1 MTSPIVPP
9 NIAAP
14 IFKTTVPIAVLIPN
28 ATVVEPTRDIGVS
41 RNQWW
46 RIEPVPLSSDITP
59 GLQALVADPLWMLC
73 RQWQFVEFAGE
84 DAGTPIQV
92 NVQGEVTPLTR
103 FSPGPV
109 DKDSATRARAYS
121 TDTLPLETAVE
132 REPVLSRHPRF
143 VAEAGQHLAR
153 MLLAIGGATVRDA
166 VLKAY
171 PLTLPAPTDAGTDTY
186 GNDWYLLAQGRV
198 IDAVRFAAA
207 LATARGT
214 AATITAPPAGVTL
227 SSTIK
232 TKALD
237 VFNRWLAWFHDSVV
251 EPDAGDAWNP
261 RRLEY
266 AFSAGGVS
274 GQTEVVLG
282 ADQYAD
288 GTFDWY
294 SVDGEA
300 QTLGS
305 STTAAVT
312 PLVIPP
318 TMPSPVEYAG
328 KPADRLWEFEDANI
342 NFGIVDAGPTD
353 LARMALIEFSL
364 VYGNDWFVVPV
375 TLPVGSVFRTT
386 IFTVRDTF
394 GVQTIVN
401 PSKNTGTLPWSV
413 FSLGGSRVPDG
424 AFFLAPT
431 LVDPLEGAPLEE
443 VALFRD
449 EMANMAWGVE
459 RRVQGAAGDAYN
471 RTYDEI
477 QRASQQ
483 QVSGPP
489 VDAQL
494 IYRLATSVPEN
505 WIPLVP
511 VTADG
516 STPANPVIQL
526 QRRVLLRTTADG
538 SSYASQP
545 RGILLRSDLTQSAD
559 TEPALRIEEEEV
571 PREGTV
577 VTRSFQFGRWFDG
590 RSILWVGKR
599 KQVGRGEGASG
610 LRFDTSD
617 PS

>member
-1 MTSPIVPP
+1 MTSPIIPP
-9 NIAAP
+9 
-14 IFKTTVPIAVLIPN
+14 PIAIPIAKLAPAFVIPN
-28 ATVVEPTRDIGVS
+28 AMVLEPTRDLGVS

-46 RIEPVPLSSDITP
+46 RIEPVPLSADITP
-59 GLQALVADPLWMLC
+59 GLQATVADPLWLLC

-92 NVQGEVTPLTR
+92 NVQGDVTPLSR
-103 FSPGPV
+103 FAPGPV
-109 DKDSATRARAYS
+109 DGTAASRARAYS
-121 TDTLPLETAVE
+121 ADTLPLETAVE

-153 MLLAIGGATVRDA
+153 MLLSVGGAAVRDA

-186 GNDWYLLAQGRV
+186 GNEWYLLAQGRV

-207 LATARGT
+207 LMTARGT
-214 AATITAPPAGVTL
+214 AATITAPPAGIAL
-227 SSTIK
+227 ASTIK
-232 TKALD
+232 VKALD
-237 VFNRWLAWFHDSVV
+237 VFNRWLAWFHDAVS
-251 EPDAGDAWNP
+251 EPDAGDAWNS

-266 AFSAGGVS
+266 AFSVGGIS

-288 GTFDWY
+288 GTLDWY

-305 STTAAVT
+305 SIGAPAA

-318 TMPSPVEYAG
+318 TLPTPVEYAG

-375 TLPVGSVFRTT
+375 RLPVGSVFRATT
-386 IFTVRDTF
+386 FTVRDTF
-394 GVQTIVN
+394 GVDTVIGA
-401 PSKNTGTLPWSV
+401 SKNTGALPWSV

-431 LVDPLEGAPLEE
+431 LVDPLEGPPLEE

-449 EMANMAWGVE
+449 EMANMAWAVE

-471 RTYDEI
+471 RTADEI
-477 QRASQQ
+477 QRVSRQ

-494 IYRLATSVPEN
+494 IYRLATSVPDN
-505 WIPLVP
+505 WIPFVP
-511 VTADG
+511 VPAAG
-516 STPANPVIQL
+516 STAANPVVQL
-526 QRRVLLRTTADG
+526 QRRVLIRTNDDG
-538 SSYASQP
+538 STYLAQP
-545 RGILLRSDLTQSAD
+545 RGILLRSDLSQTAD
-559 TEPALRIEEEEV
+559 TEPALRIEDEEV
-571 PREGTV
+571 PREGAV

-590 RSILWVGKR
+590 RSVLWVGKR
-599 KQVGRGEGASG
+599 KGVGRGEGASG
-610 LRFDTSD
+610 LRFDSTD
-617 PS
+617 R

>member
-9 NIAAP
+9 TIA
-14 IFKTTVPIAVLIPN
+14 IPIAKLAPAMLIPN
-28 ATVVEPTRDIGVS
+28 ATVLEPTKDVGVA

-46 RIEPVPLSSDITP
+46 RVEPVPLSADITP
-59 GLQALVADPLWMLC
+59 GLQATVADPLWFLC

-103 FSPGPV
+103 YAPGPV
-109 DKDSATRARAYS
+109 DATSVNRARAYS
-121 TDTLPLETAVE
+121 TEALPLETAVE

-143 VAEAGQHLAR
+143 IAEAGQHLAR
-153 MLLAIGGATVRDA
+153 MLLSIGGATVRDA
-166 VLKAY
+166 LLKAY

-186 GNDWYLLAQGRV
+186 GNEWYLLAQGRV

-207 LATARGT
+207 LTTARGT
-214 AATITAPPAGVTL
+214 ATTITVPPAGITL
-227 SSTIK
+227 ASTIK
-232 TKALD
+232 VKALD
-237 VFNRWLAWFHDSVV
+237 VFNRWLAWFRDAVV
-251 EPDAGDAWNP
+251 EPDAGDAWNS

-266 AFSAGGVS
+266 AFSTGGVS
-274 GQTEVVLG
+274 GQTEIVLG
-282 ADQYAD
+282 ADQYAE
-288 GTFDWY
+288 GTLDWY

-305 STTAAVT
+305 SMGTPVA

-328 KPADRLWEFEDANI
+328 KPSDRLWEFEDANI

-375 TLPVGSVFRTT
+375 TLPVGAIFRPTT
-386 IFTVRDTF
+386 FTVRDTF
-394 GVQTIVN
+394 GVDTVIGA
-401 PSKNTGTLPWSV
+401 SKNTGTLPWSV
-413 FSLGGSRVPDG
+413 FSLGGSRIPDG
-424 AFFLAPT
+424 SFFLAPT
-431 LVDPLEGAPLEE
+431 LVDPLEGAPIEE

-449 EMANMAWGVE
+449 EMANMVWAVE

-471 RTYDEI
+471 RTNDEI
-477 QRASQQ
+477 QRVAQQ

-494 IYRLATSVPEN
+494 IYRLATTVPEN
-505 WIPLVP
+505 WSPFVP
-511 VTADG
+511 VAADG

-526 QRRVLLRTTADG
+526 QRRVLIRTQQDG
-538 SSYASQP
+538 STYVAQP
-545 RGILLRSDLTQSAD
+545 RGILLRSDLSQSPD

-571 PREGTV
+571 PREGAV

-599 KQVGRGEGASG
+599 KRVGRGEGSSG
-610 LRFDTSD
+610 LRFDSTD
-617 PS
+617 RG